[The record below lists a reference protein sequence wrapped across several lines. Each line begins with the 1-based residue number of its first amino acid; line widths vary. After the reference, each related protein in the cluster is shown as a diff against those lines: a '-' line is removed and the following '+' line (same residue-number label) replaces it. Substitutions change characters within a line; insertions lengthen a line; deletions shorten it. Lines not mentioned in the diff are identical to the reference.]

1 MFFIVFEGLSFDE
14 KIKNNKKQQTQ
25 ALNCQ
30 SLFRCNDFV
39 KNEVFNTFYEDYVEF
54 EHYVNDIVK
63 LVTPITSL
71 LDENNFKKMKIK
83 SLEEEIK
90 LKKENI
96 ALRENILTQLKIIK
110 NLSGNN
116 EEV

>member
-1 MFFIVFEGLSFDE
+1 
-14 KIKNNKKQQTQ
+14 
-25 ALNCQ
+25 
-30 SLFRCNDFV
+30 
-39 KNEVFNTFYEDYVEF
+39 
-54 EHYVNDIVK
+54 
-63 LVTPITSL
+63 
-71 LDENNFKKMKIK
+71 MKIK

-96 ALRENILTQLKIIK
+96 ALRENILTQLKVIK

>member
-1 MFFIVFEGLSFDE
+1 M
-14 KIKNNKKQQTQ
+14 
-25 ALNCQ
+25 
-30 SLFRCNDFV
+30 
-39 KNEVFNTFYEDYVEF
+39 
-54 EHYVNDIVK
+54 VK